1 MLKETVAADSGLH
14 PCAGLADGQV
24 SAVEPGENYF
34 LHTAVLEAWAIH
46 MGGNESGSLP
56 HTTHIQ
62 NKMMS
67 WVKDLYTKA
76 KLIKFLESNPGKHL

>member
-1 MLKETVAADSGLH
+1 MACTHV
-14 PCAGLADGQV
+14 LAWLMAKSV
-24 SAVEPGENYF
+24 SWNLGKIIFY
-34 LHTAVLEAWAIH
+34 TAVLEAWAIH

-76 KLIKFLESNPGKHL
+76 KLIKFLESNPGKYL